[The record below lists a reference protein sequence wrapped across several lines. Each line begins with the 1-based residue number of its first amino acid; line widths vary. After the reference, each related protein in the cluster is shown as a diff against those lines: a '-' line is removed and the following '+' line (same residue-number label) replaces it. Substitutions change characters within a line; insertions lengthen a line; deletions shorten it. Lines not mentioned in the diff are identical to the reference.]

1 MIRFKTKLK
10 NFDLPTSYSDITI
23 NDLEYFKANQDNETA
38 IIERLTGLNSIEM
51 QMIDLDSVSAYLSFL
66 SDSPLEIESVEGFII
81 DKQYFTI
88 PIDIGEETYLK
99 KIQAVNCLA
108 QSNVIGLVQTYFDIP
123 NIGTHSVELIYSIAN
138 NLIAQINGLIE
149 RDATHLKSDTTHEQ
163 KLAGI
168 DTFNELG
175 EFNTI
180 DMIARNYNYKHLE
193 VESLSYNLIFL
204 ILFKQNIQ
212 NRFEKNYNE
221 IMQSK

>member
-10 NFDLPTSYSDITI
+10 NFDLPTSYSDVTI
-23 NDLEYFKANQDNETA
+23 DDLEFFKANHDSEIA
-38 IIERLTGLNSIEM
+38 IIERLTGLNAIEM
-51 QMIDLDSVSAYLSFL
+51 QMIDLDSISSYLSFL
-66 SDSPLEIESVEGFII
+66 SESPLEIESVDGFII
-81 DKQYFTI
+81 EGKYFTI

-108 QSNVIGLVQTYFDIP
+108 QSDVVGLVQTYFDIS

-149 RDATHLKSDTTHEQ
+149 RDSAHLKSDTTHEQ

-180 DMIARNYNYKHLE
+180 DMIARNYSYTHLE

-204 ILFKQNIQ
+204 ILYKQNIQ

-221 IMQSK
+221 IMQKQ

>member
-23 NDLEYFKANQDNETA
+23 EDLEYFKANQDNETA
-38 IIERLTGLNSIEM
+38 IIERLTGLNAIEM

-66 SDSPLEIESVEGFII
+66 SDSPLEIESVDGFII
-81 DKQYFTI
+81 EGNYFTI
-88 PIDIGEETYLK
+88 PIDIGEETYSK

-149 RDATHLKSDTTHEQ
+149 RDSTHLKSDTTHEQ